1 MPDDAPFDPIAEA
14 RRQWNS
20 HWGRSATPSMGAVT
34 SIMRVE
40 QILTARLNELLK
52 PWDLTFPRYEA
63 LMLLYYSR
71 RGALPLGKM
80 GERLQIHPTSVTN
93 TIDGLQKLGYVART
107 QHERDRRKWLA
118 SILPEGR
125 EVAELATEVLNRE
138 RFATAPLRKQ
148 DLETVYEVLRA
159 FRHAADA

>member
-1 MPDDAPFDPIAEA
+1 
-14 RRQWNS
+14 
-20 HWGRSATPSMGAVT
+20 MGAVT

-71 RGALPLGKM
+71 RGSLPLGKM

-93 TIDGLQKLGYVART
+93 TVDGLQKLGYVERT
-107 QHERDRRKWLA
+107 QHEQDRRKWLA

-125 EVAELATEVLNRE
+125 EVAERATEVLNRE
-138 RFATAPLRKQ
+138 RFGTAPLRQ
-148 DLETVYEVLRA
+148 RDLETVYEVLRA
-159 FRHAADA
+159 LRRSADA